1 MKITETHLKGCFII
15 EPTIFDDGRGS
26 FFESFNLKEFE
37 EKTGLNIN
45 FVQDNQS
52 ISQRGVLRGLHFQ
65 KGEFA
70 QAKLVRVIKGKV
82 LDVVVDI
89 RKNSETFG
97 QTFCIE
103 LSGENNKQL
112 FVPRGFA
119 HGFAVLEDNT
129 MFFYKCDNYYNKE
142 SEGGI
147 IYNDESLHIDWKLK
161 EEEITLSE
169 KDKFLKKFN
178 YFELKNVFQDVF

>member
-1 MKITETHLKGCFII
+1 MKVTETHLKGCLII

-26 FFESFNLKEFE
+26 FFESFNFQNFE
-37 EKTGLNIN
+37 EKTGLKIN

-65 KGEFA
+65 RGEFA
-70 QAKLVRVIKGKV
+70 QAKLMRVIQGKV

-89 RKNSETFG
+89 RRNSETFG
-97 QTFCIE
+97 QSFSIE

-129 MFFYKCDNYYNKE
+129 FFFYKCDNYYHKA

-147 IYNDESLHIDWKLK
+147 IYNDESLNIDWILD
-161 EEEITLSE
+161 EEEVILSE
-169 KDKFLKKFN
+169 KDKNLMSFLEFQKKT
-178 YFELKNVFQDVF
+178 

>member
-1 MKITETHLKGCFII
+1 M
-15 EPTIFDDGRGS
+15 
-26 FFESFNLKEFE
+26 
-37 EKTGLNIN
+37 
-45 FVQDNQS
+45 
-52 ISQRGVLRGLHFQ
+52 
-65 KGEFA
+65 
-70 QAKLVRVIKGKV
+70 IKGKV

-142 SEGGI
+142 SEGGLM
-147 IYNDESLHIDWKLK
+147 YNDSDLNIDWKLK
-161 EEEITLSE
+161 EEEIILSE
-169 KDKFLKKFN
+169 KDKLLKTLK
-178 YFELKNVFQDVF
+178 FELVF

>member
-1 MKITETHLKGCFII
+1 MKVTETHLKGCFII

-26 FFESFNLKEFE
+26 FFESFNLQKFE
-37 EKTGLNIN
+37 EKIGLKIN

-52 ISQRGVLRGLHFQ
+52 TSQRGVLRGLHFQ

-70 QAKLVRVIKGKV
+70 QAKLVRVIQGKV

-89 RKNSETFG
+89 RRNSETFG
-97 QTFCIE
+97 QSFSIE

-129 MFFYKCDNYYNKE
+129 IFFYKCDNYYNKE
-142 SEGGI
+142 SEGGL
-147 IYNDESLHIDWKLK
+147 IYNDSDLNINWKLK
-161 EEEITLSE
+161 EEEIILSE
-169 KDKFLKKFN
+169 KDKFLSKWEF
-178 YFELKNVFQDVF
+178 FQIKDTLVM